1 MNRLKEVRQT
11 EWERDE
17 SESMMKTGFFFLVA
31 KNVGGQSQLIKD
43 PVWPETV
50 NNVSAPALM

>member
-1 MNRLKEVRQT
+1 MREGWIRIY
-11 EWERDE
+11 DE
-17 SESMMKTGFFFLVA
+17 NWVFFLVA